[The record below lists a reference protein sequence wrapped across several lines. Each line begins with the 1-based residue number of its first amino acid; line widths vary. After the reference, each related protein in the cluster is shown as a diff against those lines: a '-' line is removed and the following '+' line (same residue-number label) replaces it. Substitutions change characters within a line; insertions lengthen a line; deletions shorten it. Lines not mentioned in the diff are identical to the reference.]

1 MLPSSVLHF
10 LRIYNFGMLERGIN
24 EVGIFKQLQ
33 IYYWPGKLKYLI
45 MGSIVF
51 LMISTGLGVV
61 YPYMLK
67 YLVDE
72 IITKSNYE
80 NVWIVAL
87 IVFGVIVIKAVFLLL
102 HGVTASVLGNQVA
115 YNMRKAAYEK
125 LQYLSFQ
132 YYDKTRTGDLMSRLT
147 GDLDALRLFIG
158 AGFAQIL
165 NMFFMIFFG
174 TAMMITIHWKL
185 MLITLVTL
193 PFLVFIAFKYES
205 RIHTSFRDIRKAFSD
220 LTTSVQ
226 ENITGVRTVK
236 SFARESFEVE
246 KFSVHNAFFR
256 DHLTAASSIWARF
269 LPFMELM
276 ANLSVVILVAVGSYF
291 VTRGE
296 MTLGDLLAFFT
307 LIWFIITPL
316 WSLGVHINSYTQSKA
331 SGERI
336 LQVFNQFIHVKD
348 KQGAKNLQS
357 ESVNGHVIFQ
367 DVTFAYPEN
376 PHALIHFSVDA
387 PPGKIIGLLGP
398 TGSGKSTVIQ
408 LLFRAYNVKEGR
420 ILLDGHDI
428 QDVTV
433 ESLRRQIAVV
443 FQETFLFSSTIRNN
457 IAYGIRDVSLEQV
470 MTAAK
475 LARAHEFIMELPDG
489 YDTIVGERGLGLS
502 GGQKQRI
509 AIARAL
515 IADPKVLIL
524 DDSTS
529 AVDMETEHEIQ
540 LGLREVMKGRT
551 TIIIAHRISSL
562 KHADEIIVLDRG
574 HTIQRGT
581 HEELI
586 EQAGRYRETY
596 AIQYADH
603 PNFNQGKQQM
613 AREA

>member
-1 MLPSSVLHF
+1 
-10 LRIYNFGMLERGIN
+10 
-24 EVGIFKQLQ
+24 
-33 IYYWPGKLKYLI
+33 
-45 MGSIVF
+45 
-51 LMISTGLGVV
+51 
-61 YPYMLK
+61 
-67 YLVDE
+67 
-72 IITKSNYE
+72 
-80 NVWIVAL
+80 
-87 IVFGVIVIKAVFLLL
+87 
-102 HGVTASVLGNQVA
+102 
-115 YNMRKAAYEK
+115 
-125 LQYLSFQ
+125 
-132 YYDKTRTGDLMSRLT
+132 
-147 GDLDALRLFIG
+147 
-158 AGFAQIL
+158 
-165 NMFFMIFFG
+165 
-174 TAMMITIHWKL
+174 
-185 MLITLVTL
+185 
-193 PFLVFIAFKYES
+193 
-205 RIHTSFRDIRKAFSD
+205 
-220 LTTSVQ
+220 
-226 ENITGVRTVK
+226 
-236 SFARESFEVE
+236 
-246 KFSVHNAFFR
+246 
-256 DHLTAASSIWARF
+256 
-269 LPFMELM
+269 
-276 ANLSVVILVAVGSYF
+276 
-291 VTRGE
+291 

-562 KHADEIIVLDRG
+562 KHANEIIVLDRG

-603 PNFNQGKQQM
+603 PNFNQGKQ
-613 AREA
+613 